1 LGVFSFDIPV
11 GSEFTKGAIVGVRR
25 KINDVVNRLIGWR
38 SFASVGGR
46 ANEKR
51 FFRDSL
57 FYRYYYS
64 RAIRECPRQQE
75 AIARALGALD
85 SDRSRNYV
93 CYAPAFEQNPAQR
106 YLIR

>member
-75 AIARALGALD
+75 AIARALGALRRVV
-85 SDRSRNYV
+85 SSV
-93 CYAPAFEQNPAQR
+93 
-106 YLIR
+106 